1 MGLGVVFL
9 HLGGVAHKEKVFPV
23 ALAHSLQIRLRPSAA
38 HKDAFNG
45 IALF

>member
-1 MGLGVVFL
+1 MDLGVVSL
-9 HLGGVAHKEKVFPV
+9 HLRGVAHKEKVFPV
-23 ALAHSLQIRLRPSAA
+23 ALNHSLQIHLRPSVA